1 TRLDAAPRRGSRR
14 GRRGGRPRLARLR
27 ARLRRSRRGG
37 RPHLSVRVLLS
48 GYHGFADLAAEAGLA
63 GLARELTARGL
74 RVTVLSGDPD
84 ATTAQHGVP
93 AAHRTRGLLGALLRA
108 DALVSGGGGL
118 LQDATSAR
126 SLTYYLA
133 TLRAAR
139 LLGKG
144 VALYG
149 QSLGPL
155 NGVGRRRVAGAAAG
169 LPAFRPDE
177 PSRAL
182 ARELGLDDRATAD
195 AALLLAPERPA
206 GADPNGPVLVVP
218 RAGHPAYNQALAR
231 LARAL
236 RGEGVPVAAVG
247 LHARHDDAEV
257 AALARTAPG
266 LEALSARTPDE
277 LLALLPGASYVV
289 SARLH
294 GCVLAAA
301 AGVGFAALS
310 YDPKVAGFAA
320 LLGAPTFDAPVDDA
334 NLLAAATRREP
345 LDLAAREAQ
354 VRLARE
360 GLDALVAALGR

>member
-1 TRLDAAPRRGSRR
+1 M
-14 GRRGGRPRLARLR
+14 
-27 ARLRRSRRGG
+27 
-37 RPHLSVRVLLS
+37 RVLLS
-48 GYHGFADLAAEAGLA
+48 GYYGFANLGDEAILA

-155 NGVGRRRVAGAAAG
+155 TGVGRRRVAGAAAG
-169 LPAFRPDE
+169 LPAFWRDE

-257 AALARTAPG
+257 AALARAAPG